1 MLNAD
6 QVRTIRSISSVR
18 KAIGNPQVCRCT
30 WNPDMTSVLIG
41 SRTICW
47 GGLVVQNRGHKQ
59 VRGMNTAGRA
69 FCRQRLAGSFGH
81 MVDPFLPVPLQSA
94 APRQLRGEL
103 CCATWGEHR
112 THSLS
117 LSTVS
122 TVPTQASP
130 TAQVFDGLGAEP
142 AGAEQPLRMRPSS
155 RRSRSGETS
164 QSVRAQST
172 KGTMDDAG
180 DFGRVKSK

>member
-117 LSTVS
+117 LSLYRVHGTNPSVS
-122 TVPTQASP
+122 DRAGIRW
-130 TAQVFDGLGAEP
+130 AWRGARWR
-142 AGAEQPLRMRPSS
+142 GAAPSD
-155 RRSRSGETS
+155 ETFES
-164 QSVRAQST
+164 AQSKRRDLSECPCSVY
-172 KGTMDDAG
+172 KGDH
-180 DFGRVKSK
+180 GRCR